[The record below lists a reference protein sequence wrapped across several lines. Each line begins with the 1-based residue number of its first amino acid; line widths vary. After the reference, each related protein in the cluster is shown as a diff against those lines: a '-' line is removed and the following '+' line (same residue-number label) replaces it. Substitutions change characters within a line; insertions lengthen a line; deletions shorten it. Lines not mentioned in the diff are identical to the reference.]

1 VEQSP
6 TIARRSKTRRSK
18 TRDSKTRLAAAA
30 LNWAFHA
37 SDDAILD
44 ALAQGHHRGSLR
56 EHFGAAAYQEL
67 SVLAAR
73 AKQIKNARGP
83 RVLILPGIMGS
94 RLCAVMRGR
103 EASAAAPGHTPQE
116 VLWID
121 PERIAAGRLK
131 ELILPSSESIR
142 PMGVLL
148 FSYARMKLMLEI
160 DGFDAEF
167 FPYDW
172 RLGID
177 ELGTA
182 LASRIAAQNEP
193 VFLIAH
199 SMGGLIA
206 RIAAKRLPKRLVRKL
221 IMLGTP
227 NRGSFAPVLAL
238 RGTYPFVRKL
248 ARLDHRHSPEYLA
261 QQVFCTFPGIYHMLP
276 SARRRGAVNLLDPR
290 SWPRTGAVPD
300 PALLGRV
307 AAIRRQLAAPD
318 SRMCQIIGVNR
329 ETVVAVRR
337 TAAGFE
343 YGSSLNGDGTVPVA
357 LALLPKLKTYFIEE
371 SHGNLANNSQVI
383 RAIIDLLRGGS
394 TRALVRR
401 FVPGHGRLSR
411 VDDARLKL
419 IGGGKIDWGR
429 LNSAQREAVLAEL
442 DGAPLA

>member
-1 VEQSP
+1 LSPAHLVE
-6 TIARRSKTRRSK
+6 TTLARRRKTRRSK
-18 TRDSKTRLAAAA
+18 ARRSAAE

-37 SDDAILD
+37 SDGAILD
-44 ALAQGHHRGSLR
+44 ALANGQHRGSLR
-56 EHFGAAAYQEL
+56 EQFGSAAYQEL

-73 AKQIKNARGP
+73 AQRVKKAGGP

-94 RLCAVMRGR
+94 RL
-103 EASAAAPGHTPQE
+103 AAAPASTSQE

-121 PERIAAGRLK
+121 PERIATGRLR
-131 ELILPSSESIR
+131 ELILPSAESIR

-148 FSYARMKLMLEI
+148 FSYARMKLMLDI
-160 DGFDAEF
+160 AGFDAEF

-182 LASRIAAQNEP
+182 LALHIQARDKP
-193 VFLIAH
+193 VILIAH

-238 RGTYPFVRKL
+238 RGTYPFVRRM

-261 QQVFCTFPGIYHMLP
+261 QEVFCTFPGIYHMLP
-276 SARRRGAVNLLDPR
+276 SARRRGTVDLLDPR
-290 SWPRTGAVPD
+290 AWPRTGAVPD
-300 PALLGRV
+300 AALLRRV
-307 AAIRRQLAAPD
+307 AAVRRQLAAPD
-318 SRMCQIIGVNR
+318 SRMCHIVGINR

-343 YGSSLNGDGTVPVA
+343 YGSNVNGDGTVPVA
-357 LALLPKLKTYFIEE
+357 LALLPKLKTYFIDEW
-371 SHGNLANNSQVI
+371 HGNLANNSRVI
-383 RAIIDLLRGGS
+383 RAIVDLLRRGS
-394 TRALVRR
+394 TRELLRH
-401 FVPGHGRLSR
+401 FVPAHGRLSR

-419 IGGGKIDWGR
+419 IGGGKIVWRR
-429 LNSAQREAVLAEL
+429 LSSDERKAVLAEL

>member
-1 VEQSP
+1 MEP
-6 TIARRSKTRRSK
+6 TRTIARRSKMRRSK
-18 TRDSKTRLAAAA
+18 TRHSAAA

-37 SDDAILD
+37 SDGAILD
-44 ALAQGHHRGSLR
+44 ALAKGHHRASLR
-56 EHFGAAAYQEL
+56 EQFGSAAYQEL
-67 SVLAAR
+67 SVLATRAQR
-73 AKQIKNARGP
+73 AKHAGGP

-94 RLCAVMRGR
+94 RLCAVKRSRGAR
-103 EASAAAPGHTPQE
+103 AAAPASSPQE

-131 ELILPSSESIR
+131 ELILPSAESIR

-148 FSYARMKLMLEI
+148 FSYARLKLTLEI
-160 DGFDAEF
+160 EGFDAEF

-182 LASRIAAQNEP
+182 LASRIAAQDQP
-193 VFLIAH
+193 VILIAH

-206 RIAAKRLPKRLVRKL
+206 RIAVKHLPRRLVRKL

-238 RGTYPFVRKL
+238 RGTYPFVRRL

-261 QQVFCTFPGIYHMLP
+261 QDVFCTFPGIYHMLP
-276 SARRRGAVNLLDPR
+276 SSRRRGAVDLLDPR

-307 AAIRRQLAAPD
+307 AAVRRRLAAPD
-318 SRMCQIIGVNR
+318 SRMCHIVGINR

-343 YGSSLNGDGTVPVA
+343 YGSSVNGDGTVPVA
-357 LALLPKLKTYFIEE
+357 LALLPKLKTYFIDEW
-371 SHGNLANNSQVI
+371 HGNLANNSQVI
-383 RAIIDLLRGGS
+383 RAIVDLLRRGS
-394 TRALVRR
+394 TRELLRH
-401 FVPGHGRLSR
+401 FVPAHGRLSR

-419 IGGGKIDWGR
+419 IGGGKIDWR
-429 LNSAQREAVLAEL
+429 LLSSQERKAVLTEL

>member
-1 VEQSP
+1 V
-6 TIARRSKTRRSK
+6 RRSATE
-18 TRDSKTRLAAAA
+18 

-37 SDDAILD
+37 SDRAILD
-44 ALAQGHHRGSLR
+44 ALAKGHHRASLR
-56 EHFGAAAYQEL
+56 EHFGSSAYREL
-67 SVLAAR
+67 SLLAAR
-73 AKQIKNARGP
+73 AQRVKSADGP

-94 RLCAVMRGR
+94 RLCAMKRRRAAGG
-103 EASAAAPGHTPQE
+103 AAPATASQE

-131 ELILPSSESIR
+131 ELILPSAESIR

-160 DGFDAEF
+160 EGFDAEF

-182 LASRIAAQNEP
+182 LASHIAAQDKP
-193 VFLIAH
+193 VSLIAH

-206 RIAAKRLPKRLVRKL
+206 RIAVKRLPKRLVRKL

-227 NRGSFAPVLAL
+227 NRGSLAPVLAL

-248 ARLDHRHSPEYLA
+248 ARLDHRHSAEYLA
-261 QQVFCTFPGIYHMLP
+261 QEVFCTFPGIYHMLP
-276 SARRRGAVNLLDPR
+276 SSRRRGALDLLDPR
-290 SWPRTGAVPD
+290 SWPPTGPVPD
-300 PALLGRV
+300 SALLRRV
-307 AAIRRQLAAPD
+307 AAVRRRLAAPD
-318 SRMCQIIGVNR
+318 SRMCHIVGVNWK
-329 ETVVAVRR
+329 TVVAVRR

-357 LALLPKLKTYFIEE
+357 LALLPKLKAYFIDEW
-371 SHGNLANNSQVI
+371 HGHLANNSRVI
-383 RAIIDLLRGGS
+383 RAVVDLLRRGS
-394 TRALVRR
+394 TRELSRHFA
-401 FVPGHGRLSR
+401 PAHARLSR
-411 VDDARLKL
+411 FDDAQLAL
-419 IGGGKIDWGR
+419 IGGGKIDWRR
-429 LNSAQREAVLAEL
+429 LTSAQRKAVLAEL